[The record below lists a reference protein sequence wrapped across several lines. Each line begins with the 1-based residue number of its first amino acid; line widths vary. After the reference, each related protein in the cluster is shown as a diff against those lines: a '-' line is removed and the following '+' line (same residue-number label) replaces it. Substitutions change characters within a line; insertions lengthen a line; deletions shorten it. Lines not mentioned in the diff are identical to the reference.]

1 MPVFLHLETQRD
13 ETKQFRAGLRRLF
26 RQVRHLCDDFLWR
39 LLRACTRCR
48 RSEVWSAVDW
58 VNTGEMS

>member
-1 MPVFLHLETQRD
+1 MRPSSSEPGYGDSFAKCATCA
-13 ETKQFRAGLRRLF
+13 TIS
-26 RQVRHLCDDFLWR
+26 LWC